1 MGAGV
6 MMASKGFLMTATQL
20 EQEIADLH
28 GQELGQKLYAEARDF
43 LAAGGS
49 RAETIAAL
57 SEVYDHLGNE
67 DDRDAVA
74 DVIDAV
80 EGFCSPTAA
89 L

>member
-1 MGAGV
+1 M
-6 MMASKGFLMTATQL
+6 L
-20 EQEIADLH
+20 EQENTDLH
-28 GQELGQKLYAEARDF
+28 GRELGRKLYAETRDF
-43 LAAGGS
+43 LATGGS
-49 RAETIAAL
+49 RAGAINAL

-80 EGFCSPTAA
+80 EGICSPTAA

>member
-1 MGAGV
+1 MMTTNSV
-6 MMASKGFLMTATQL
+6 MMSATQL
-20 EQEIADLH
+20 EQDIAGLH
-28 GQELGQKLYAEARDF
+28 GRELGHKLYAETRDF
-43 LAAGGS
+43 LAAGGA

-80 EGFCSPTAA
+80 EGFCSPTAV